1 MKKFFK
7 SLLLLVLLAQV
18 SFAQTRWSAEKA
30 NAWYAKQ
37 PWLAG
42 ANYLPQNAINQ
53 LEMWQ
58 AETFDPK
65 TIDMELGWAEQ
76 LGFNTLRVYLQD
88 QLWVQDAAGF
98 KNRMEQFLAICAKHN
113 IKPMFVLF
121 DSCWDPF
128 PRLGTQRKP
137 IQGLHNSGWVQ
148 SPGAEILLDPS
159 QYPMLER
166 YVKDIVGHFKN
177 DDRVLAWD
185 VWNEPDNTNDSSYGK
200 FEPKNKTQL
209 VLNLLPQVFAWAR
222 SAQPSQP
229 LTCGIWRGDWSS
241 DEKLGPMEK
250 VQLENSDV
258 ISFHNYDG
266 ADEFE
271 KRVNWLKRYNRPML
285 CTEYM
290 SRGNNSTFQGS
301 MPIAQKNKVAAINWG
316 FVAGKSNTIYPWD
329 SWKSAYDK
337 EPELWFH
344 DIFRPNGTPYR
355 QAEVDLI
362 KRLTAIN
369 KAPAKPAS
377 AKPNATPGKKSSKK
391 AVGVK

>member
-1 MKKFFK
+1 MKKHVK
-7 SLLLLVLLAQV
+7 ILVPLLLFTLLFGPALQAQ
-18 SFAQTRWSAEKA
+18 QRWTVQKA

-42 ANYLPQNAINQ
+42 CNYLPQNAINQ

-65 TIDMELGWAEQ
+65 TIDMELGWAAQ
-76 LGFNTLRVYLQD
+76 LGFNTMRVYLQD

-98 KNRMEQFLAICAKHN
+98 KKRMDQFLDICARHN

-128 PRLGTQRKP
+128 PRLGKQRAP

-148 SPGAEILLDPS
+148 SPGAEILLDPTR
-159 QYPMLER
+159 YPVLER

-177 DDRVLAWD
+177 DDRILAWD

-200 FEPKNKTQL
+200 FEPKNKVDL
-209 VLNLLPQVFAWAR
+209 VLKLLPQVFDWAR
-222 SAQPSQP
+222 AAQPTQP
-229 LTCGIWRGDWSS
+229 LTSGIWRGDWSS
-241 DEKLGPMEK
+241 WEKLGAMEK

-266 ADEFE
+266 AEEFE
-271 KRVNWLKRYNRPML
+271 KRVKWLLPYNRPLL

-301 MPIAQKNKVAAINWG
+301 MPVAKKYKVAAFNWG

-329 SWKSAYDK
+329 SWSSAYAS
-337 EPELWFH
+337 EPKLWFH
-344 DIFRPNGTPYR
+344 DILRANGQPYR
-355 QAEVDLI
+355 QEEVNLI
-362 KRLTAIN
+362 KQLTAQDQN
-369 KAPAKPAS
+369 RS
-377 AKPNATPGKKSSKK
+377 AAGKKAK
-391 AVGVK
+391 VN